1 MCGCLP
7 LSVYDLMGIGGIP
20 TPYSFYLTS
29 LEGEPPEE
37 TAMPAAM
44 PTTIY
49 SAPLIWAGTW
59 KSPRGHLFN
68 GHHVWDRRG
77 RWVGVYH
84 TLTRA
89 QAEAGG
95 YWR

>member
-1 MCGCLP
+1 MSGCLP
-7 LSVYDLMGIGGIP
+7 LSVYDPMGIGGIP
-20 TPYSFYLTS
+20 TPYSFYPPAL
-29 LEGEPPEE
+29 GEPLKE
-37 TAMPAAM
+37 TAMSIAV

-49 SAPLIWAGTW
+49 PAPLIWVGTW
-59 KSPRGHLFN
+59 KSPRGHHFN

-84 TLTRA
+84 TFTRA